1 VAEKRV
7 GRFFRRVREKNLPIL
22 PDGNPKTIVGR
33 ASQQVG
39 DALIVGMGVPVRACA
54 VLLSLGDFAF
64 AFPRRLSVATSLDA
78 QQWTTG
84 PNVPVHFTELAVRAR

>member
-1 VAEKRV
+1 
-7 GRFFRRVREKNLPIL
+7 
-22 PDGNPKTIVGR
+22 
-33 ASQQVG
+33 
-39 DALIVGMGVPVRACA
+39 MGVPVRACA